1 MTRSVNVAMAVLRV
15 GAGLACSRND
25 NNRRAA
31 NDYNRTATATPSPT
45 ASPTA
50 DTGKV
55 DETPSAG
62 DITAHPDRYAGQQVT
77 LKSSVDKVMP
87 NGFFTLKDKDLL
99 VLSPSGE
106 PMENQDVTVHGTVQT
121 YSAPD
126 FKKRYSWF
134 HSTSNLD
141 RQYKDRPV
149 VVADSILTADGRE
162 VVTERGGANNL
173 PASSGEVKNHHRRP

>member
-1 MTRSVNVAMAVLRV
+1 MKGSVNVAMAVLLV
-15 GAGLACSRND
+15 GAGLACTRND

-31 NDYNRTATATPSPT
+31 NDYDRTATATPTPG
-45 ASPTA
+45 PTA

-77 LKSSVDKVMP
+77 LKSSVDKTLP

-134 HSTSNLD
+134 RSNSNLD
-141 RQYKDRPV
+141 QQYKDRPV
-149 VVADSILTADGRE
+149 IVADSILTADGRE
-162 VVTERGGANNL
+162 VVTERSGANSL
-173 PASSGEVKNHHRRP
+173 PASSGEMNKNHRRRP

>member
-1 MTRSVNVAMAVLRV
+1 MAVLLV
-15 GAGLACSRND
+15 GAGVACSRND
-25 NNRRAA
+25 NNRAA
-31 NDYNRTATATPSPT
+31 RNRDYDRTATATPSPG
-45 ASPTA
+45 PTA

-62 DITAHPDRYAGQQVT
+62 DITSHPDRYAGQQVT
-77 LKSSVDKVMP
+77 LKSSVKKTMP
-87 NGFFTLKDKDLL
+87 NGFFTLKDDDLL

-106 PMENQDVTVHGTVQT
+106 PMENQEITVHGTVQT

-126 FKKRYSWF
+126 FKKRYTWF
-134 HSTSNLD
+134 RSNANVD

-162 VVTERGGANNL
+162 VVKEGANNL
-173 PASSGEVKNHHRRP
+173 PASSGEINHRRRP

>member
-1 MTRSVNVAMAVLRV
+1 MKGSVNVAMAVLLV

-25 NNRRAA
+25 NRAA
-31 NDYNRTATATPSPT
+31 RNNNPDYDRTATATPVPT

-55 DETPSAG
+55 SDQPSAG

-77 LKSSVDKVMP
+77 LKSNVEKTMP

-106 PMENQDVTVHGTVQT
+106 PMENQEVTIHGTVQT

-134 HSTSNLD
+134 HSNSNLD

-149 VVADSILTADGRE
+149 IVADSILTADGRE
-162 VVTERGGANNL
+162 VVTGGNNSL
-173 PASSGEVKNHHRRP
+173 PASSGEIKHHRRP